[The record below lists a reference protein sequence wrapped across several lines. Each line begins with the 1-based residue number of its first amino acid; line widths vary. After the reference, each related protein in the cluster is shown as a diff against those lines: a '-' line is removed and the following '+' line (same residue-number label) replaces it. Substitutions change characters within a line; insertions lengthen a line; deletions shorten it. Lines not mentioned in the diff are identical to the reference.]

1 MNKNS
6 KIVLYILSILLGYL
20 LMGVGYTIKIGH
32 PINTI
37 CMLLGMILFLL
48 GIVFLLIKLINR

>member
-1 MNKNS
+1 MNKNN

-20 LMGVGYTIKIGH
+20 LMVEGYTMKIGH

-37 CMLLGMILFLL
+37 CMLVGMILFLS
-48 GIVFLLIKLINR
+48 GIIFLFIKLINR

>member
-1 MNKNS
+1 MNKNI
-6 KIVLYILSILLGYL
+6 KIVLCILSMLLGYL
-20 LMGVGYTIKIGH
+20 LMGVGYTMKIGH

-48 GIVFLLIKLINR
+48 GIVFLFIKLTNS